1 LRGDGRWTE
10 EGVGFVE
17 FRVAGILEIPKHEW
31 NCAEKEKKKRR
42 TYQMM
47 IWLKGMVNK

>member
-1 LRGDGRWTE
+1 
-10 EGVGFVE
+10 VE

-31 NCAEKEKKKRR
+31 NCAEKKKKKR

-47 IWLKGMVNK
+47 VWLKGMVNK